1 MVMSGSRP
9 GNRRRKSAA
18 ELKRYRHLQTN
29 KELLAFHNKNS
40 SEEGISEP
48 DRANAET
55 LLHDT
60 FTKLDTCLAKHRW
73 IAGDDFTLADITW
86 VPLHY
91 TLERAGFS
99 FAPFANVMG
108 WARAIDARP
117 CFQKAVVEWFDGPRK
132 AGT

>member
-1 MVMSGSRP
+1 MPKINSGE
-9 GNRRRKSAA
+9 K
-18 ELKRYRHLQTN
+18 
-29 KELLAFHNKNS
+29 
-40 SEEGISEP
+40 GISEA

-60 FTKLDTCLAKHRW
+60 FTKLDTCLARHRW

-91 TLERAGFS
+91 TLKRAGFS
-99 FAPFANVMG
+99 FAPFANVMD

-117 CFQKAVVEWFDGPRK
+117 CFQKAVVEWFDGPRE
-132 AGT
+132 ADT